1 MVSLEWDGIA
11 SQGNN
16 PALKNINKQFF
27 FSMNVII
34 NVPLLT
40 VFSVSLFEKSYF
52 STVQHKFPFGPY
64 LHKTPKP
71 IFSLLGDRVFSLH
84 FFKKN
89 HIASTVLLQAQNYDI
104 DEA

>member
-1 MVSLEWDGIA
+1 MNMII
-11 SQGNN
+11 NN
-16 PALKNINKQFF
+16 PL
-27 FSMNVII
+27 
-34 NVPLLT
+34 PT

-71 IFSLLGDRVFSLH
+71 TFSLLGDRGFFLH
-84 FFKKN
+84 FFKN
-89 HIASTVLLQAQNYDI
+89 YIASTVLLQAQNSDI